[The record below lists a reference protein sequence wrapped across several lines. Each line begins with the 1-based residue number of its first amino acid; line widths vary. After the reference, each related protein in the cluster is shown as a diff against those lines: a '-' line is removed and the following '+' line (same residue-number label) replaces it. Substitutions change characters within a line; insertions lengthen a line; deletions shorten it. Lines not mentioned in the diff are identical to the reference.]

1 MLASVD
7 DLVHLALHVT
17 ELILLR
23 RQLQWLLKL
32 VDLTTEVVEL
42 FGVGHILHLQVVVV
56 LNERFHLL
64 LQRLLVH
71 GLKLILES
79 DRLVKSYWSETIAL
93 VCRRLL
99 AGSQRG
105 SI

>member
-7 DLVHLALHVT
+7 DLIHLALDVT

-23 RQLQWLLKL
+23 CQLQWLLEL
-32 VDLTTEVVEL
+32 VDLAAQVVEL
-42 FGVGHILHLQVVVV
+42 LGVGHILHLQVVVV

-64 LQRLLVH
+64 FQRLLVH
-71 GLKLILES
+71 GLELVLES
-79 DRLVKSYWSETIAL
+79 DRLVKSYWSKTIAL

-105 SI
+105 RI